1 VTDSVKSRGSQ
12 AAQVLDVLD
21 ARYPARLILDLIA
34 DKWTPVLLYCL
45 SARDVRRFNELQ
57 RAIPDISKKMLT
69 QTLRTLERGG
79 LVHRTVFQQVP
90 PKTEYRLTDDGRKL
104 REPIAWLC
112 TWAAKNR
119 VLLEAI
125 GKRRKPA

>member
-1 VTDSVKSRGSQ
+1 VTESNKGRGSE
-12 AAQVLDVLD
+12 AAQVLEVLD

-45 SARDVRRFNELQ
+45 SAREVRRFNELQ

-69 QTLRTLERGG
+69 QTLRALERGG
-79 LVHRTVFQQVP
+79 LVQRTVFQQVS

-112 TWAAKNR
+112 GWAVKNR
-119 VLLEAI
+119 VLLESI
-125 GKRRKPA
+125 RTRQKPE

>member
-1 VTDSVKSRGSQ
+1 VTD
-12 AAQVLDVLD
+12 LDVLD

-45 SARDVRRFNELQ
+45 SAREVRRFNELQ

-69 QTLRTLERGG
+69 QTLRVLERGG
-79 LVHRTVFQQVP
+79 LVQRTVFQQVP

-112 TWAAKNR
+112 GWAVKNR

-125 GKRRKPA
+125 GKRQQP

>member
-1 VTDSVKSRGSQ
+1 VTESIKGRGSEG
-12 AAQVLDVLD
+12 AQVLAVLD

-45 SARDVRRFNELQ
+45 SAREVRRFNELQ

-69 QTLRTLERGG
+69 QTLRMLERGG
-79 LVHRTVFQQVP
+79 LVQRTVFQQVP
-90 PKTEYRLTDDGRKL
+90 PKTEYRLTDDGRTL

-112 TWAAKNR
+112 AWAVKNR
-119 VLLEAI
+119 VLLEAVR
-125 GKRRKPA
+125 KRQEPE